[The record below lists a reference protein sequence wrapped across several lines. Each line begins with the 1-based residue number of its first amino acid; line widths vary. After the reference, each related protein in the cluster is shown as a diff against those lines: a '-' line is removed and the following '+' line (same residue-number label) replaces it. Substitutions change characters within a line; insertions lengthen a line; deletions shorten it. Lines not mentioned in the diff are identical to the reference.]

1 MPSITVTYEISKPY
15 TYLRNGYEE
24 QDYETVDEFEYEIDY
39 TFKDIL
45 DYVKSKKYD
54 DWSIEKKEG
63 FVAGVEMLYDFFSD
77 TIEDSLEE
85 DDDFIE
91 FIKEKYEDEALENYY
106 ESI

>member
-24 QDYETVDEFEYEIDY
+24 EDYETVDEFEYEIDY